1 MLFILQVGIIKTI
14 MIVDDEAD
22 VLEKVK
28 SFLENDE
35 IDVVIA
41 KDSRQALELMDEEN
55 FDLILMDVV
64 TDEMSLEQS
73 ENTDSFSFYQLV
85 QKGSPMSRFSFDSGQ
100 PLKTSIQL
108 MRSVAYNNVAQ
119 ARFRKYL

>member
-1 MLFILQVGIIKTI
+1 
-14 MIVDDEAD
+14 
-22 VLEKVK
+22 
-28 SFLENDE
+28 
-35 IDVVIA
+35 
-41 KDSRQALELMDEEN
+41 
-55 FDLILMDVV
+55 MDVV